1 MSWVSRSRVTA
12 SVGSNARRNACASL
26 RSSSSRSLRDI
37 LVLRPTRWRFKC
49 FSQKFTCSLFF
60 PFSVM
65 WRTGATLGAGVFQ
78 RDALPAFRQRI
89 GSSNGADQGAAQYY
103 WPMHAIPA
111 GFGADVNRKTFPSWH
126 GPMLPATVP
135 VRVSSLSSGGTGLI
149 PEMSK
154 DYPKSTGEIEMLRVG
169 MWASDHRDG
178 FTAAPLSP
186 SQTPIHC
193 PKTQSQK
200 YQSCRSEVDHRSLP
214 HRAVNYADLLDA
226 R

>member
-1 MSWVSRSRVTA
+1 MPA
-12 SVGSNARRNACASL
+12 S
-26 RSSSSRSLRDI
+26 
-37 LVLRPTRWRFKC
+37 
-49 FSQKFTCSLFF
+49 
-60 PFSVM
+60 FSVM
-65 WRTGATLGAGVFQ
+65 RFRPFGSVSDLRTGRT
-78 RDALPAFRQRI
+78 RALLTTIGRCRQYRRV
-89 GSSNGADQGAAQYY
+89 
-103 WPMHAIPA
+103 
-111 GFGADVNRKTFPSWH
+111 FGADVNRKTLPRWH
-126 GPMLPATVP
+126 DPMLPATVP